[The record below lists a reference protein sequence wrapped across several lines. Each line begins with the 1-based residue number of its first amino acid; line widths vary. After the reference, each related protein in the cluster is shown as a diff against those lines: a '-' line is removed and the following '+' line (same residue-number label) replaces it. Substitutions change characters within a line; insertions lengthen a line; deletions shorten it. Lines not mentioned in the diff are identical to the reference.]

1 VTFIGSFAV
10 LMLVGLSFYLTDF
23 KKRPKRRQKR
33 RLIKHYGLNRII
45 LKAKRKQIMKT
56 IRDAKTFDELL
67 DIKYG
72 KLGTEKRDE
81 FEVKAK
87 SFVVGE
93 MIKEARKDAHLTQDA
108 LAKKTGTKKSYISRL
123 ENGKIDIQ
131 ISTLFKIF
139 EEGLGKS
146 IGLTIQ

>member
-1 VTFIGSFAV
+1 
-10 LMLVGLSFYLTDF
+10 M
-23 KKRPKRRQKR
+23 
-33 RLIKHYGLNRII
+33 
-45 LKAKRKQIMKT
+45 KQI
-56 IRDAKTFDELL
+56 IDAQTFDELL

-87 SFVVGE
+87 AFIVGE
-93 MIKEARKDAHLTQDA
+93 MIKEARKEAHLTQEQ
-108 LAKKTGTKKSYISRL
+108 LASKTGTKKSYISRL

-139 EEGLGKS
+139 EEGLGKRL
-146 IGLTIQ
+146 GLTIF

>member
-1 VTFIGSFAV
+1 
-10 LMLVGLSFYLTDF
+10 
-23 KKRPKRRQKR
+23 
-33 RLIKHYGLNRII
+33 
-45 LKAKRKQIMKT
+45 MKT
-56 IRDAKTFDELL
+56 IKDATTFDELL

-81 FEVKAK
+81 FEIKAK

-93 MIKEARKDAHLTQDA
+93 MIKEERKKAHLTQDE

-139 EEGLGKS
+139 EEGLGKKL
-146 IGLTIQ
+146 GLTIN